1 MKRQALKIFAIA
13 IVTTIIS
20 CADEKTIVK
29 EFAVNFGTQVSKNQ
43 IDSVRLVYPDAAKC
57 DSLALRFNADSI
69 VVMDTDKSNVFT
81 VDFGSDATITIE
93 KAEDSKMT
101 VTSSKGLFAY
111 PADELSLVR
120 T

>member
-1 MKRQALKIFAIA
+1 MKRMKLKLCIIA
-13 IVTTIIS
+13 IVASLVACT
-20 CADEKTIVK
+20 DEKAKVK
-29 EFAVNFGTQVSKNQ
+29 KFAVNFGSQVSKNQ

-57 DSLALRFNADSI
+57 DSFALKFNADSI
-69 VVMDTDKSNVFT
+69 VVTDTDKSNVFT

-93 KAEDSKMT
+93 KAEDGKMT